1 MKMTVRPSS
10 RHVAAV
16 AVGAGAV
23 TEAEAAAWLRRL
35 DWEGDANFFGPSAR
49 GLDFRCIR
57 SYQK

>member
-1 MKMTVRPSS
+1 
-10 RHVAAV
+10 
-16 AVGAGAV
+16 VGAGAV